1 MLASKSDQSGKKSVK
16 KLLFADADQY
26 AIPAVQG
33 WNEGYSRTNKFL
45 YFQDSAVK
53 TTSRNKKSLS

>member
-1 MLASKSDQSGKKSVK
+1 MVVSKSEQLVKKSVK

-33 WNEGYSRTNKFL
+33 WNEGYSKANKFL
-45 YFQDSAVK
+45 YIQDTPSN
-53 TTSRNKKSLS
+53 TTSRIKINHS